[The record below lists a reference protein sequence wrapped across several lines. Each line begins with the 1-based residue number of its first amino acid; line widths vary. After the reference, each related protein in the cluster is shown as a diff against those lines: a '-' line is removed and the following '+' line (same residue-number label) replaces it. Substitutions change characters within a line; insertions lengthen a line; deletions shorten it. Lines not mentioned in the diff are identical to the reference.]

1 MKLKRALGC
10 KWVPSSVVV
19 LIVGFSQL
27 ATAGLPD
34 LAVNYMRANGTVHF
48 RRQAFTTGDCAVQEG
63 CVWKA
68 GNRKLLLVDVGVM
81 NVGKSDLIIGDPN
94 RRPDLFT
101 WSGCHG
107 HYHLKGLATYRLL
120 TLSGRQVARTY
131 KQGFCLRDDQPKGP
145 YRGPAK
151 YTCDY
156 QGISA
161 GWQDVYDASL
171 DCQWVDISG
180 VVPGTY
186 RLEITVNPNRR
197 FAESNYSNNRIIIR
211 VVVPRNVY
219 F

>member
-10 KWVPSSVVV
+10 KWVPSSVFV
-19 LIVGFSQL
+19 LIGLSQL

-34 LAVNYMRANGTVHF
+34 LAVNYMRANATVHF
-48 RRQAFTTGDCAVQEG
+48 RRQPISAGDCAYREG
-63 CVWKA
+63 CVWTP

-81 NVGKSDLIIGDPN
+81 NVGKSDLVIGDPN
-94 RRPDLFT
+94 QRPDLFK
-101 WSGCHG
+101 WSDCHG

-120 TLSGRQVARTY
+120 ALSGRQVARTY

-151 YTCDY
+151 YTCNF

-180 VVPGTY
+180 VPPGAY
-186 RLEITVNPNRR
+186 NLEITVNPDRR
-197 FAESNYSNNRIIIR
+197 FAESNYNNNRIMLRIH
-211 VVVPRNVY
+211 VPKIVR